1 MMTMRMIYCGG
12 GVEIGGAYIVVH
24 NMVIGDIVGA
34 E

>member
-12 GVEIGGAYIVVH
+12 VEIGGAYMVVH